1 MKRQKKHGA
10 KRFFRGLFFVLF
22 LAAASFVLFFA
33 VKILNLDAWDKFD
46 PQKILDVDQTLIVY
60 DGQGNEYTRL
70 HGTEDRVWVPIGD
83 VPDIVVK
90 AFVSAEDT
98 RFYEHFGVDIIRIFG
113 AAWQDIK
120 AGSYVQGASTI
131 SQQLIK
137 LSHLTSEKTLS
148 RKLEEA
154 VLAYQMEKQYSKDE
168 IMEMYLNYVYFGGGY
183 YGIEAASL
191 GYFGVHAK
199 ELTVAEG
206 AMLAGVLK
214 STARYA
220 PHLNYEAS
228 TERRNLVLQLM
239 YEQGYLTE
247 VERDK
252 ARAEVAVIVRDPTVT
267 EKRGYYVDQ
276 ALSDAA
282 KLLNADFDTLLTGG
296 YRVYT
301 ALDTDLQT
309 HCESIFADSEMFPTE
324 DCEGALVLQ
333 QADTGFVI
341 ALVGG
346 RGSNSSMAFNRA
358 VAIRRQPGSVIKP
371 VIVYAPALEEHGFTA
386 ASMLLDERTDFN
398 GYSPSNFGDKYYG
411 WVTLREAV
419 KRSLNVPA
427 VKVLYEIG
435 VNSGKELA
443 EACGIRFVEE
453 DTSLTLALGGFTY
466 GVSPWQIAGAYSCF
480 ASGGVFNSPT
490 LIKKITDAKGNVLY
504 EYVPEQKRI
513 ISEQNNYI
521 LTSMLESA
529 ISEGTGHRLGELSIP
544 LAGKTGTVGDENGNR
559 DAWMAAY
566 NPEYTA
572 VVWMGYDSSE
582 DGKAL
587 PADATGGTYPALILR
602 SLFSKLYENGT
613 APDFVRPKG
622 IVDCKLDLHALEEEH
637 EALLSTALTPKKSI
651 VTELFVEG
659 TQPRKQSSYWVVP
672 YPPADFKVTL
682 NSEGYPE
689 ISFKARQSFVEYR
702 LYRDSNGTSVL
713 VNQWKGKES
722 VSYVDRTAP
731 AGSGCLYYVVPVHPE
746 LTINSEQVTG
756 PATTKV
762 GVIIPPQG
770 TQNASRDDEDDLQI
784 DTLPP

>member
-70 HGTEDRVWVPIGD
+70 HGTEDRVWVSIGD

-199 ELTVAEG
+199 DLTVAEG

-247 VERDK
+247 IERDK

-282 KLLNADFDTLLTGG
+282 KLLNVDFDTLLTGG

>member
-1 MKRQKKHGA
+1 M
-10 KRFFRGLFFVLF
+10 
-22 LAAASFVLFFA
+22 
-33 VKILNLDAWDKFD
+33 
-46 PQKILDVDQTLIVY
+46 
-60 DGQGNEYTRL
+60 
-70 HGTEDRVWVPIGD
+70 
-83 VPDIVVK
+83 
-90 AFVSAEDT
+90 SAEDT

-120 AGSYVQGASTI
+120 AGGYVQGASTI

-137 LSHLTSEKTLS
+137 LSHLTKEKTLS

-154 VLAYQMEKQYSKDE
+154 VLAYQMEKQYSKNE

-199 ELTVAEG
+199 DLSVAQG
-206 AMLAGVLK
+206 AMLAGALK
-214 STARYA
+214 STVRYA

-228 TERRNLVLQLM
+228 TDRRNLVLQLM
-239 YEQGYLTE
+239 YEQGYLSE
-247 VERDK
+247 EERDN
-252 ARAEVAVIVRDPTVT
+252 ARAEVAKIIRDSTVA
-267 EKRGYYVDQ
+267 EKRGHYIDQ

-282 KLLNADFDTLLTGG
+282 KLLDVDFDTLLTGG
-296 YRVYT
+296 YRIYT
-301 ALDTDLQT
+301 ALDTQLQAN
-309 HCESIFADSEMFPTE
+309 CESIFSDPEMFPTP

-333 QADTGFVI
+333 QANTGFVV

-346 RGSNSSMAFNRA
+346 RESGSSMAFNRA

-371 VIVYAPALEEHGFTA
+371 VIVYASALEEHGFTA
-386 ASMLLDERTDFN
+386 ASMLLDEPTDFN

-427 VKVLYEIG
+427 VKVLYDIG

-443 EACGIRFVEE
+443 QACGIRFVEE

-480 ASGGVFNSPT
+480 ASGGVFSTPT

-529 ISEGTGHRLGELSIP
+529 ISEGTGHRLGELDIP
-544 LAGKTGTVGDENGNR
+544 LAGKTGTVGEENGNR

-572 VVWMGYDSSE
+572 VVWMGYDSSD
-582 DGKAL
+582 DGKSL
-587 PADATGGTYPALILR
+587 PSNATGGTYPALILR
-602 SLFSKLYENGT
+602 SLFSGLYENST
-613 APDFVRPKG
+613 APDFERPAG
-622 IVDCKLDLHALEEEH
+622 IIECKLDLHGLKEEH
-637 EALLSTALTPKKSI
+637 EALLSSALTPQKSI
-651 VTELFVEG
+651 TTELFVEG
-659 TQPRKQSSYWVVP
+659 TQPTRQSNYWVVP
-672 YPPADFKVTL
+672 YPAADFKVTL
-682 NSEGYPE
+682 NAEGYPE
-689 ISFKARQSFVEYR
+689 INFKPRQSFVEYR
-702 LYRDSNGTSVL
+702 LYRDSYGTSVL
-713 VNQWKGKES
+713 INKWKGKES

-731 AGSGCLYYVVPVHPE
+731 AGSGCLYYVIPVHPE
-746 LTINSEQVTG
+746 LTVNSKQVTG
-756 PATTKV
+756 PPTSKV

-770 TQNASRDDEDDLQI
+770 AQNATLDDDDLQI